1 MCSILSCQF
10 VHYSFIK
17 YVYREMICLG
27 ITEDNTKD
35 KARDKGYNARDNAL
49 YYRLGLQ
56 CFRKVL
62 GVFLKYVCNVLEMFW
77 GCVCNVVGMRFQCC
91 KIGF

>member
-1 MCSILSCQF
+1 MHTLF
-10 VHYSFIK
+10 SFQTISRRMFLQC
-17 YVYREMICLG
+17 VGGVLG